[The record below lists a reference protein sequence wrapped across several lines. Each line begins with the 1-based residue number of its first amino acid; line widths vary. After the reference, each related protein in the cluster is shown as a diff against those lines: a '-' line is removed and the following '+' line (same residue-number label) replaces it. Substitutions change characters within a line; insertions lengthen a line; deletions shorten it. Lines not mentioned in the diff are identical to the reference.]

1 MARSPWWLKFA
12 PESWIGR
19 AHPCGRARV
28 LLTPPLPR
36 LSPAQHFC
44 TRLSPVAPVY
54 SPNVLLLPL
63 PPTGRVLLLPR
74 RALLPRLSPVA
85 HPHYFYFLPPG
96 VYSSS
101 TVAHYSCPRHS
112 HRVYLPRLSHVKSS
126 TTLASASPRGV
137 DFSSLVVHY
146 SCPPELSQPRLQL
159 RLQYI
164 LTHSPRSAE
173 RRCPSL
179 LGRTTDLQR
188 ARRSRS
194 VAALLRASSPSES
207 FKLIVSLP
215 RRCVHTLAGERP
227 HEERGSP
234 RPAATLTTLLCV
246 QVRKLLLPPH
256 FLRALPCDQIVI
268 VGKIEFL
275 QAVSVRIKVRVRV
288 LAGASFGGLV
298 LGLVLEFLQAHL
310 LGVGHLFVW
319 RACRLPSTFGRTRC
333 SCAVDEMPG
342 MCPPRA
348 KNHGAV
354 VRYTMHSKNSHTELG
369 AYTS

>member
-1 MARSPWWLKFA
+1 MYYSCL
-12 PESWIGR
+12 
-19 AHPCGRARV
+19 C
-28 LLTPPLPR
+28 LPPGVYF
-36 LSPAQHFC
+36 S
-44 TRLSPVAPVY
+44 SPVAHSCPA
-54 SPNVLLLPL
+54 SPPSPTRTTFTSSPRACT
-63 PPTGRVLLLPR
+63 PPPLLPR
-74 RALLPRLSPVA
+74 RALLLPRLSPVT
-85 HPHYFYFLPPG
+85 HCYF
-96 VYSSS
+96 S
-101 TVAHYSCPRHS
+101 
-112 HRVYLPRLSHVKSS
+112 
-126 TTLASASPRGV
+126 SASPRGV

-275 QAVSVRIKVRVRV
+275 QAVSVRVKVRVRV

-319 RACRLPSTFGRTRC
+319 RACRLPSTFGRTRR

-354 VRYTMHSKNSHTELG
+354 VRYTMHSKSSHTELG